1 MRRIMRVALSVVLT
15 LTVFA
20 CLVLTATA
28 DGIGPN

>member
-1 MRRIMRVALSVVLT
+1 MRVALSVMLT

-20 CLVLTATA
+20 CLVLTAAA